1 MQPIIELEAFQLI
14 NAIQYHVSS
23 KTSSQCGPK
32 ASSAEAKAI
41 ISYFE
46 DNFNMFRVYISK
58 KTSSAPSSG
67 TIISKSE
74 VITRIFEKLGRD
86 GAIPGWTLEST
97 EGRVSHVLAKY
108 KATLRQ
114 SRATGFGLSLSEQN
128 RGITTIE
135 EKLEGL
141 CPGFSRL
148 ATLHGERQNTR
159 PHRLAL
165 GSVEYQYA
173 SDYTPGQF
181 AYSSPVEEA
190 IPLLLPAPVTVSSSS
205 TTSASSS
212 SLHLPLP
219 LQRSRHTISN

>member
-1 MQPIIELEAFQLI
+1 MSQNIIS
-14 NAIQYHVSS
+14 SS
-23 KTSSQCGPK
+23 KSSSQRDPK
-32 ASSAEAKAI
+32 TSSAEAKAI

-46 DNFNMFRVYISK
+46 DNFDMLRIYILK
-58 KTSSAPSSG
+58 KTSIAPSSG

-74 VITRIFEKLGRD
+74 AITRIFEKLGRD

-97 EGRVSHVLAKY
+97 EGHVSRVFAKY

-148 ATLHGERQNTR
+148 ATLHGERQNTH
-159 PHRLAL
+159 PYRLAFY
-165 GSVEYQYA
+165 GTPGGVEYQYA

-190 IPLLLPAPVTVSSSS
+190 VSLLLPAPVTVSSGS
-205 TTSASSS
+205 TTPIPSP
-212 SLHLPLP
+212 SLHLLLP
-219 LQRSRHTISN
+219 L